1 MAGRARPGWD
11 VTSGALCIVGIPRPP
26 RLVPVHSAEEPGGGG
41 ERGARGRE
49 ARKRAGQRGARR
61 KKARAAQRAQAGH
74 LAAAAAA
81 KPPVSAARAPSP
93 HAPAPPPGSGRCA
106 FPAAG
111 VWEQTGLPLICW
123 RCPGPGRC
131 ARRGP
136 CWSLACMAPSQ
147 ALPVPC
153 GIPFGFVQKS
163 KPGSQLLTTAS
174 SCPGAFVGGKK
185 AVRVPPSATLPRVD
199 GQTAGPEARG
209 GPAALGGQLG
219 PGRPGAVVRV
229 VGLGETT
236 PARELPACTQ

>member
-1 MAGRARPGWD
+1 MAGRARTGWD
-11 VTSGALCIVGIPRPP
+11 VTSGALCIVGIPGPR

-41 ERGARGRE
+41 EHGARGRE

-61 KKARAAQRAQAGH
+61 EKARAAQRAQAGH

-81 KPPVSAARAPSP
+81 KPPVSAARAPLP
-93 HAPAPPPGSGRCA
+93 HARSPPPGSGRRA

-111 VWEQTGLPLICW
+111 VWEQTGLPLSWC
-123 RCPGPGRC
+123 RCPGPDRC

-136 CWSLACMAPSQ
+136 RWSLACMAPSQ

-153 GIPFGFVQKS
+153 GIPFGFVQKAN
-163 KPGSQLLTTAS
+163 PEANFLQPRPPAPVLLW
-174 SCPGAFVGGKK
+174 GKK
-185 AVRVPPSATLPRVD
+185 AVRIPLSATLPRVD
-199 GQTAGPEARG
+199 GQTAGSEARG

-236 PARELPACTQ
+236 PAHELPACTQ